1 MHREP
6 LTIPLD
12 EVGVAVPKVV
22 TTRAELRAALGDE
35 APGLVPTMGALH
47 AGHAALI
54 AQSVAENSRTVVSIF
69 VNPSQFSDPADLVA
83 YPRHLQRDVAFAAEY
98 GADLIFAPPADEVY
112 PPGFAT
118 AVEVAGVAEPW
129 EGTFRPGH
137 FRGVATVVTVLL
149 NLVRPAHSYFGEKDF
164 QQLAVIRR
172 LHADLALPGEIIAC
186 PTVRD
191 ADGLALSSRNAQ
203 LATEER
209 KRAAIIPRAL
219 FYMAELAHHGEHD
232 AGALLECGYHILG
245 EDPELAVEYLAIV
258 DGETL
263 APIGLVRTGARAL
276 LAVRLG
282 SVRLIDNI
290 ALDGGGPSGEDVA
303 GASGG

>member
-1 MHREP
+1 MPRV
-6 LTIPLD
+6 I
-12 EVGVAVPKVV
+12 

-54 AQSVAENSRTVVSIF
+54 ARSAAENSRTVVSIF
-69 VNPSQFSDPADLVA
+69 VNPGQFSDSADLAA
-83 YPRHLQRDVAFAAEY
+83 YPRDLQRDVDLAVRY
-98 GADLIFAPPADEVY
+98 GAELIFAPPVDEVY

-118 AVEVAGVAEPW
+118 AIEVAGVAEPW

-149 NLVRPAHSYFGEKDF
+149 NLVRPARSYFGEKDY
-164 QQLAVIRR
+164 QQVAVIRR
-172 LHADLALPGEIIAC
+172 IHADLALPGEIIAC

-191 ADGLALSSRNAQ
+191 ADGLAVSSRNTQ
-203 LATEER
+203 LATDER
-209 KRAAIIPRAL
+209 TRAAIIPRAL
-219 FYMAELAHHGEHD
+219 FHMAELAHRGEHD
-232 AGALLECGYHILG
+232 AETLLECGYRVLS
-245 EDPELAVEYLAIV
+245 EDPELVIEYLAVV

-263 APIGLVRTGARAL
+263 GPIGSVRMGARAL

-290 ALDGGGPSGEDVA
+290 ALDAGGPPGE
-303 GASGG
+303 GAVGVLGG